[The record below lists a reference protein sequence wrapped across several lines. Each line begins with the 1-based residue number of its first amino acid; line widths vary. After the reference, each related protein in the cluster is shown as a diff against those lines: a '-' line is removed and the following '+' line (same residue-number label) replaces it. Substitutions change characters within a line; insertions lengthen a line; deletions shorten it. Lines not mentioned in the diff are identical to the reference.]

1 MFRKTFHVS
10 WLVVLVFTAL
20 WLILI
25 LILLRP
31 RSPIPPDEVVWTRV
45 VNDEYDFSVEYP
57 SKWVAETF
65 GENGSRGATDIKLEI
80 YQTQF
85 GNFRVYIFQ
94 RKSPRPYLQD
104 VSRWGETMISEA
116 NTRLRGRG
124 EPTYKEINLWEDS
137 LQGQPILRRRYGNE
151 RFLFEDVYIAR
162 HSDMIIITLQSETAE
177 FESYL
182 DDFNRIVA
190 SFEPVE

>member
-1 MFRKTFHVS
+1 MFRKSFHVS
-10 WLVVLVFTAL
+10 WPVVLVFTVL
-20 WLILI
+20 WLILM
-25 LILLRP
+25 LVLLRP
-31 RSPIPPDEVVWTRV
+31 RPPIPPDEVVWTRV

-80 YQTQF
+80 YQTLF

-94 RKSPRPYLQD
+94 RKSPRPDLQD

-137 LQGQPILRRRYGNE
+137 LQGQTILRRRYGNE
-151 RFLFEDVYIAR
+151 RFMFEDVYIAR

-182 DDFNRIVA
+182 DDFNRVVA
-190 SFEPVE
+190 SFEPVN